1 MDVLDIAAS
10 MRLFIHDEKT
20 DWKEKLGEEVRDFI
34 QPTWNSKK
42 EKWEFESKRFHVWN
56 IYILYHFALVGD
68 LKNAFEESTVKLVNH
83 FESVKEVLYGES
95 PPL

>member
-10 MRLFIHDEKT
+10 MRLLIHDEKT

-42 EKWEFESKRFHVWN
+42 KNGSLNLRDFMFGTY
-56 IYILYHFALVGD
+56 IYYTILL
-68 LKNAFEESTVKLVNH
+68 
-83 FESVKEVLYGES
+83 
-95 PPL
+95 